1 MASSRS
7 LKIIDL
13 TSIHGNIVTKI
24 PSFWSRQAGESAYF
38 RRPPNKRNMK
48 LSLIPGVLMLATT
61 VAICAEETA
70 KPAAKKPDAAKK
82 PAATATTKPVEASKA
97 AEKPAAEEAAAPAAP
112 ALAPELVKK
121 NTSYGFGFQNGRQFA
136 SQVGRY
142 GIGLSDIET
151 AEFMKGFIAAM
162 SEKAPEVPEADIQ
175 AAMQALGTQLEA
187 REKEL
192 ATKNAAAGKD
202 FLAENGKRKEVTTTK
217 SGLQYEV
224 LAKGSDK
231 KYVPGKE
238 GEEEGKQF
246 MVNYRG
252 TLIDGAEF
260 DKSPEGKPVPMT
272 LNVVP
277 GFKEALTTM
286 PIGAKWKLFI
296 PAALGYGEQRRSEKL
311 GPNSTLI
318 FELEL
323 LSIEDAPASP
333 QGGGFPI
340 PAPGGE
346 QGAGDQ

>member
-1 MASSRS
+1 
-7 LKIIDL
+7 
-13 TSIHGNIVTKI
+13 
-24 PSFWSRQAGESAYF
+24 
-38 RRPPNKRNMK
+38 MK

-70 KPAAKKPDAAKK
+70 KPAAKKPEEAKK

-97 AEKPAAEEAAAPAAP
+97 GEKPAADKAADKAAEPAAPAAP
-112 ALAPELVKK
+112 SLAPEVVKK

-151 AEFMKGFIAAM
+151 AEFMKGFVAAM
-162 SEKAPEVPEADIQ
+162 SEKPPEVAEADIQ

-202 FLAENGKRKEVTTTK
+202 FLAENGKRKGVTTTK

-272 LNVVP
+272 LSVVP

-323 LSIEDAPASP
+323 VSIEDAPAAP

-340 PAPGGE
+340 PIPGGE
-346 QGAGDQ
+346 EGAGDQ

>member
-1 MASSRS
+1 M
-7 LKIIDL
+7 
-13 TSIHGNIVTKI
+13 
-24 PSFWSRQAGESAYF
+24 
-38 RRPPNKRNMK
+38 
-48 LSLIPGVLMLATT
+48 
-61 VAICAEETA
+61 
-70 KPAAKKPDAAKK
+70 
-82 PAATATTKPVEASKA
+82 
-97 AEKPAAEEAAAPAAP
+97 
-112 ALAPELVKK
+112 VKK
-121 NTSYGFGFQNGRQFA
+121 NSSYGFGFQNGRQFA

-142 GIGLSDIET
+142 GIGLSDIEA
-151 AEFMKGFIAAM
+151 AEFMKGFVAAM
-162 SEKAPEVPEADIQ
+162 SEKTPEVAEADIQ
-175 AAMQALGTQLEA
+175 AAMQALGAQLEA

-202 FLAENGKRKEVTTTK
+202 FLAENGKRKEVITTK

-231 KYVPGKE
+231 KYVAGKD
-238 GEEEGKQF
+238 GENESKQF

-272 LNVVP
+272 LSVVP

-311 GPNSTLI
+311 GPSSTLI

-323 LSIEDAPASP
+323 VSIEDAPASP
-333 QGGGFPI
+333 QGGGFPMPI
-340 PAPGGE
+340 PGGE
-346 QGAGDQ
+346 EGAGDQ